1 MKGDSDSDTRLLQ
14 EMANEARTFLEG
26 FDWCTTIKEMYFDL
40 GLGGIVA
47 ILLTRIVPTV
57 SSDVIDEWLWVIV
70 GDLPPAYLVVDL
82 SPDPVAALKTYILEM
97 KTWVSAVQGGEPVD
111 NLIPVNITPSPE
123 SALLLDRR
131 LAF

>member
-82 SPDPVAALKTYILEM
+82 SPDPVAALKTYIFRNENVGIRSSGWR
-97 KTWVSAVQGGEPVD
+97 TSGQSHSCQHNA
-111 NLIPVNITPSPE
+111 IP
-123 SALLLDRR
+123 
-131 LAF
+131 